1 LSRRLSVA
9 RALLFEPDLLWMDE
23 ATAGLD
29 EASEIAL
36 HKLIRTRLP
45 AAAILAVSH
54 RTALSGIYDRTIEV
68 SPPVRA

>member
-1 LSRRLSVA
+1 
-9 RALLFEPDLLWMDE
+9 MDE

-36 HKLIRTRLP
+36 HKLIRTSLP

-68 SPPVRA
+68 TPPVGA